1 MIYKWIY
8 PSVDSEIKA
17 PFGVLVIDLSND
29 YKLIKPTKKEQKINI
44 KVDEIECYSILTSP
58 FSMSKE
64 NNVIINTNAK
74 VIAYERTG
82 SFVYSSFT
90 DCCNEFGIR
99 YVSSLKK
106 LIESG
111 GTAPDGYTTFDI
123 V

>member
-1 MIYKWIY
+1 MIYIWIY
-8 PSVDSEIKA
+8 PTVDSEIKA
-17 PFGVLVIDLSND
+17 PFGVLVIDSSND
-29 YKLIKPTKKEQKINI
+29 YKLIKSSTKDKKLII
-44 KVDEIECYSILTSP
+44 KADEIECYSILTSP
-58 FSMSKE
+58 FSLNKD
-64 NNVIINTNAK
+64 NRIVIKDDAK

-82 SFVYSSFT
+82 SFVYRSFT

>member
-8 PSVDSEIKA
+8 PKTDSTIKA
-17 PFGVLVIDLSND
+17 PFGILMVNKLND
-29 YKLIKPTKKEQKINI
+29 YQITKPLLKDNLLII
-44 KVDEIECYSILTSP
+44 KADEIECYSILTSP
-58 FSMSKE
+58 FSLKNE
-64 NNVIINTNAK
+64 NRTVIQDDAK

-82 SFVYSSFT
+82 SFVYRSLT
-90 DCCNEFGIR
+90 DCCNEFNIR

-123 V
+123 I